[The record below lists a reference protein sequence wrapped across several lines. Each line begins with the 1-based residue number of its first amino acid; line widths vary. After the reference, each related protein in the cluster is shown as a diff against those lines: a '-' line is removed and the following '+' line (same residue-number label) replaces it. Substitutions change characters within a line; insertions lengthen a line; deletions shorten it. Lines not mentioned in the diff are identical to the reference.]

1 MDHGYLKG
9 RRVALGVGGGIAAYK
24 SCDLIRELQRAGA
37 TVRVAT
43 TAAALEFVTPLTL
56 QSLSG
61 HAVLTNYFDPGQER
75 SFGHLQLSRWA
86 DLYVVAPAT
95 ADLIARIRA
104 GMANDA
110 VTTSLLAFKGPVLL
124 APAMNTMMWD
134 DARTQ
139 DNVKALLAAQQSEH
153 PSWNEGRSFHVV
165 GPDVGPLADG
175 DVGAGRL
182 AELHKIVDAAS
193 MLAGSGPLAGKK
205 VLVTAGPT
213 REHLDPVRFLS
224 NPSSGKMGLAVAAVA
239 RSLGAQVTVVLGPTA
254 EKAPDDFEI
263 VPVVSAQEMLD
274 AVLSRVDAADYFVA
288 TAAVSDFKPAEV
300 AKHKVKKSEAAG
312 ELKLVRTPDVL
323 LTASQKVHAAKKRP
337 VLVGFAAE
345 TQKVLEY
352 AKQKLNDKKL
362 DFIVANDVAEQG
374 AGFGGDSNRVQ
385 VVAASGQVTEA
396 QGDKREV
403 ARRIWDV
410 VLGNKS

>member
-24 SCDLIRELQRAGA
+24 ACDLIRELQRAGA

-43 TAAALEFVTPLTL
+43 TTAALEFVTPLTL

-139 DNVKALLAAQQSEH
+139 DNVKGLLAEA
-153 PSWNEGRSFHVV
+153 RFHVV

-193 MLAGSGPLAGKK
+193 KLAGSGPLAGKK

-254 EKAPDDFEI
+254 EKPPDDFE
-263 VPVVSAQEMLD
+263 VVHVVSAQEMLD

-352 AKQKLNDKKL
+352 AKQKLSDKKL